1 MTVDVKAEVER
12 AQALA
17 RAGRQEAALAVLAAV
32 TQRPDAPWQALS
44 IHADM
49 AKQAGRLEDSLALSR
64 RLIAVRPNSVPARHN
79 LASTLGDLGR
89 AVEAEAVCR
98 EAMALGGDAPET
110 WLVLAR
116 ALQSQNRFDTA
127 EDAYRQALARRP
139 GYGEVLKDLS
149 QLIWMRDA
157 DVAAASAPLDVAMAA
172 APGDA
177 ALRRIKARLL
187 EYAGDAEGAYRIL
200 VAGPLDGPGELAAA
214 QACLGL
220 DPQRALDHAN
230 RVVALA
236 GAAVPAVMATQA
248 ECLLALGRPE
258 AALGPITALRAREP
272 LNQHVLAHQATAWR
286 MLGDARYA
294 QLYDYD
300 AFVRPYRLETPDGWA
315 TLGDYLGDL
324 AAALN
329 RLHRL
334 KTHPVG
340 QSLRGG
346 SQTAMSLTQS
356 DDPAIRAF
364 FAAIDAPIRAYM
376 AALGQGDDPLR
387 ARNTGDYRIKGSW
400 SVRLRPNGFHADH
413 IHSDGWLSS
422 ACHIEVPPSVEGE
435 GREGWLRFGAPPGL
449 PQLTAQHHVRP
460 QAGTLV
466 LFPSYMWHGTQPFGG
481 EAWRLTLAFD
491 VVPA

>member
-1 MTVDVKAEVER
+1 MTIGAQAEVER

-17 RAGRQEAALAVLAAV
+17 RVGRRDAALAVLAAV
-32 TQRPDAPWQALS
+32 TERADAPWQALS

-49 AKQAGRLEDSLALSR
+49 AKQAGRLDDSLALSR
-64 RLIAVRPNSVPARHN
+64 RLIAARPTSVPARHN

-116 ALQSQNRFDTA
+116 ALQSQNRFEPA
-127 EDAYRQALARRP
+127 EGAYRQALARRP
-139 GYGEVLKDLS
+139 GYGEVLRDLS

-157 DVAAASAPLDVAMAA
+157 DLAAASAPLDLAIAA

-177 ALRRIKARLL
+177 GLRRIKARLL
-187 EYAGDAEGAYRIL
+187 EYAGDVEGAYRTL
-200 VAGPLDGPGELAAA
+200 VAGPLDAPGELAAA

-230 RVVALA
+230 RAAALA
-236 GAAVPAVMATQA
+236 GAAAPAVMATQA
-248 ECLLALGRPE
+248 ECLLALGRPD
-258 AALGPITALRAREP
+258 AALEPIRALRAQEP

-300 AFVRPYRLETPDGWA
+300 AFVRPFRLATPDGWA
-315 TLGDYLGDL
+315 TLGDYLTDL

-340 QSLRGG
+340 QSLRGR
-346 SQTAMSLTQS
+346 SQTAAPLAQS

-387 ARNTGDYRIKGSW
+387 AHNTGDYRIKGSW

-422 ACHIEVPPSVEGE
+422 ACHIEVPPSVEGD

-449 PQLTAQHHVRP
+449 PHLPAEHHVRP

-481 EAWRLTLAFD
+481 EASRLTLAFD

>member
-1 MTVDVKAEVER
+1 MTIGAQAEVER

-17 RAGRQEAALAVLAAV
+17 RVGRRDAALAVLAAV
-32 TQRPDAPWQALS
+32 TERADAPWQALS

-49 AKQAGRLEDSLALSR
+49 AKQAGRLDDSLALSR
-64 RLIAVRPNSVPARHN
+64 RLIAARPTSVPARHN

-116 ALQSQNRFDTA
+116 ALQSQNRFEPA
-127 EDAYRQALARRP
+127 EGAYRQALARRP
-139 GYGEVLKDLS
+139 GYGEVLRDLS

-157 DVAAASAPLDVAMAA
+157 DLAAASAPLDLAIAA

-177 ALRRIKARLL
+177 GLRRIKARLL
-187 EYAGDAEGAYRIL
+187 EYAGDVEGAYRTL
-200 VAGPLDGPGELAAA
+200 VAGPLDAPGELAAA

-230 RVVALA
+230 RAAALA
-236 GAAVPAVMATQA
+236 GAAAPAVMATQA
-248 ECLLALGRPE
+248 ECLLALGRPD
-258 AALGPITALRAREP
+258 AALEPIRALRAQEP

-300 AFVRPYRLETPDGWA
+300 AFVRPFRLATPDGWA
-315 TLGDYLGDL
+315 TLGDYLTDL

-346 SQTAMSLTQS
+346 SQTAAPLAQS

-387 ARNTGDYRIKGSW
+387 AHNTGDYRIKGSW

-422 ACHIEVPPSVEGE
+422 ACHIEVPPSVEGD

-449 PQLTAQHHVRP
+449 PHLPAEHHVRP

-481 EAWRLTLAFD
+481 EASRLTLAFD

>member
-1 MTVDVKAEVER
+1 MTIGAQAEVER

-17 RAGRQEAALAVLAAV
+17 RVGRRDAALAVLAAV
-32 TQRPDAPWQALS
+32 TERADAPWQALS

-49 AKQAGRLEDSLALSR
+49 AKQAGRLDDSLALSR
-64 RLIAVRPNSVPARHN
+64 RLIAARPTSVPARHN

-116 ALQSQNRFDTA
+116 ALQSQNRFEPA
-127 EDAYRQALARRP
+127 EGAYRQALARRP
-139 GYGEVLKDLS
+139 GYGEVLRDLS

-157 DVAAASAPLDVAMAA
+157 DLAAASAPLDLAIAA

-177 ALRRIKARLL
+177 GLRRIKARLL
-187 EYAGDAEGAYRIL
+187 EYAGDVEGAYRTL
-200 VAGPLDGPGELAAA
+200 VAGPLDAPGELAAA

-220 DPQRALDHAN
+220 DPQRALDHAK
-230 RVVALA
+230 RAAALA
-236 GAAVPAVMATQA
+236 GAAAPAVMATQA
-248 ECLLALGRPE
+248 ECLLALGRPD
-258 AALGPITALRAREP
+258 AALEPIRALRAQEP

-300 AFVRPYRLETPDGWA
+300 AFVRPFRLATPDGWA
-315 TLGDYLGDL
+315 TLGDYLTDL

-346 SQTAMSLTQS
+346 SQTAAPLAQS

-387 ARNTGDYRIKGSW
+387 AHNTGDYRIKGSW

-422 ACHIEVPPSVEGE
+422 ACHIEVPPSVEGD

-449 PQLTAQHHVRP
+449 PHLPAEHHVRP

-481 EAWRLTLAFD
+481 EASRLTLAFD